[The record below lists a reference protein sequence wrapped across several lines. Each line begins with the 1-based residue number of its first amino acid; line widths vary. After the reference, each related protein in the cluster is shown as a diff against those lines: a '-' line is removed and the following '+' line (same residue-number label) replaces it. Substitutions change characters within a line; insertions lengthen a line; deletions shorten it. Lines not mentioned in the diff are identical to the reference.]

1 MSGTVF
7 TRPAR
12 ARPAA
17 RQSGLGVRGG
27 WLPWLAAMFR
37 AIESRRRLA
46 EMDARMLRDIGVTPA
61 EALEEAER
69 APWDLSPRPRN
80 APWTLR

>member
-12 ARPAA
+12 TRPSAV
-17 RQSGLGVRGG
+17 RQAPAGVGG
-27 WLPWLAAMFR
+27 WLSWLAAMFR

-46 EMDARMLRDIGVTPA
+46 EMDPRMLRDIGVTTA
-61 EALEEAER
+61 EALQEAER

-80 APWTLR
+80 APWTLL